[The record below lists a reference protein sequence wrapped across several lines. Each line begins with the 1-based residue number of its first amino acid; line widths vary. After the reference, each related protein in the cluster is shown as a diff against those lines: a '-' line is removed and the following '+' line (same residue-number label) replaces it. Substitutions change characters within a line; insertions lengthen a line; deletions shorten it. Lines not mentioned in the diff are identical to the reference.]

1 MNNVYTFCTEPYF
14 VG

>member
-1 MNNVYTFCTEPYF
+1 MYAFRTEPYF